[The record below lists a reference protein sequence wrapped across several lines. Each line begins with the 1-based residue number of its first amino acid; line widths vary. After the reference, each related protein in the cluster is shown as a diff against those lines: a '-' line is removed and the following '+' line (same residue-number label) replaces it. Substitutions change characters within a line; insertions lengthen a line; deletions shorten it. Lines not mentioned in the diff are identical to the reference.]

1 MVKKYATQMTRRG
14 PVLGAF
20 AEPSWEWA
28 PPVMRRPP
36 PHVPVPA
43 LLADPEDEDEEEDA
57 ESEITM
63 IDESEDESVEPVV
76 DNERLVAVEAGLERL
91 MKDMD
96 GIRSDNLRIT
106 RDNGTVWTLE
116 RAFESRMSTT
126 MSSYG
131 AQVAGM
137 RGDLNRELR
146 DAMRSVVLD
155 HLADPI
161 ARGAAHEHAIEALA
175 KTCQALTEKA
185 YASDK
190 RAMQAEAQLSA
201 AKGRLTSLEERCLKL
216 EKAQR
221 EIDKSEARRDR
232 AVAQDK
238 QWRVS
243 NEPKI
248 AQGAR
253 AFKSLDALTSRLGA
267 LLTIDAAAEK
277 ARSGDRD
284 GASETVENWETD
296 PTQFLH
302 KLSQQNA
309 GGGESVALRH
319 GLRLKADVIAGA
331 DDEPCADAVLALF
344 RRVSTLERDKAE
356 RNKVVQLSD
365 RLGNLSK
372 DQEKQV
378 GRLDRKIDGTQA
390 ALNHEVKTLN
400 KNIEDNAKVTFQN
413 EDHLDKHDGELAE
426 LKESVGSTFQ
436 AVRTALAPELHLLE
450 ELDEFRAFV
459 EDDHAGRLEAL
470 ETTRSTHDQLDL
482 KADKEAMKVKA
493 SHDELQAVVDS
504 VRTLA
509 ITVNNF
515 GEEIRKSE
523 SIARNAGN
531 IARKADALVKEVRKR
546 ATAEARPPLEP
557 VGVPAEEAPPKR
569 RMRRKKKR
577 DDEGMLVG
585 GYDYE
590 EPEETSPTKRVEVEL
605 PKLPAPGLALHKH
618 RLEWSKPSSTRELI
632 AEEGVRAAG
641 VLRRKRRPGK
651 SSLAASMPRAEEG
664 SSWIKG

>member
-1 MVKKYATQMTRRG
+1 MAFDEQSVEAVKPQK
-14 PVLGAF
+14 
-20 AEPSWEWA
+20 
-28 PPVMRRPP
+28 RRPP
-36 PHVPVPA
+36 PHIPMPA
-43 LLADPEDEDEEEDA
+43 LLADPEDEDVLHEPEEDV
-57 ESEITM
+57 ESLAAST
-63 IDESEDESVEPVV
+63 IDESDESEAPPVEV
-76 DNERLVAVEAGLERL
+76 DDERLRAVEAALERL
-91 MKDMD
+91 ATDMD

-137 RGDLNRELR
+137 RADLNTELR

-155 HLADPI
+155 HLADPV
-161 ARGAAHEHAIEALA
+161 ARGAAHEHAVETLF

-201 AKGRLTSLEERCLKL
+201 CKGRLTSLEERCLKL

-238 QWRVS
+238 QWRVD
-243 NEPKI
+243 NQPKI
-248 AQGAR
+248 EAGSR

-277 ARSGDRD
+277 ARAGDRD
-284 GASETVENWETD
+284 GASETVENWEVD

-319 GLRLKADVIAGA
+319 GLRLKADVVAGA
-331 DDEPCADAVLALF
+331 EEDEPCADAVLALF

-356 RNKVVQLSD
+356 RNKVIQLSD

-413 EDHLDKHDGELAE
+413 EDHLDRHDGELAE

-509 ITVNNF
+509 ITVDNF

-557 VGVPAEEAPPKR
+557 VVQEELPPKR
-569 RMRRKKKR
+569 KLRRKKKR
-577 DDEGMLVG
+577 DDEGLLTG

-590 EPEETSPTKRVEVEL
+590 ESEEPTKRVEVEL

-641 VLRRKRRPGK
+641 VMRRKRRPGK